1 MSLLCVPE
9 SVIIVS
15 TKGAE
20 TNGNDFCGTDDGWF
34 CVGRIRSQVS
44 HSLGRG
50 HGSGIRPDVPRRT
63 EKKF

>member
-20 TNGNDFCGTDDGWF
+20 TNDDDLCGTDDGWF
-34 CVGRIRSQVS
+34 CVGRIRSQVLYS
-44 HSLGRG
+44 VGCW
-50 HGSGIRPDVPRRT
+50 HGSGIHPDVSR
-63 EKKF
+63 